1 MSRNWLFGML
11 LFLWIHPASAQDAS
25 YYLQRGIETYRASRY
40 EEALRL
46 FDRALQTDANSA
58 EAYLY
63 RGNCQFIL
71 RRYLEAETDYTS
83 ALENSYRARPE
94 STGGSYRTE
103 GVTILEP
110 NPQARDREVYALLYN
125 NRGAARY
132 LQGRRED
139 ALRDFDLAL
148 DFSPS
153 LELARENRALVTTG
167 SSTRLNNSYPA
178 DFGPSRGAA
187 LGRPIDPIQWD
198 DVDELQ
204 DQAMAIRDYRE
215 DGRLSGFA
223 GLIQPR
229 PFVKRTVPRKGKVYK
244 LPNVAA
250 TSQTYI
256 QILEVTI
263 TDRETLV
270 RVAVENKEGKAYYT
284 RIFPPGRPESY
295 VLVDRQP
302 DGTNGG
308 RYELLKVDGIATDGT
323 GTMIRPDEIIEFT
336 LTFRKIDDRIGYLHL
351 VEGDLQIDSAWNFYH
366 IDLTR

>member
-1 MSRNWLFGML
+1 MSRYWLFSMI
-11 LFLWIHPASAQDAS
+11 LFLWMQSASAQDAS

-46 FDRALQTDANSA
+46 FDRALQSDPNSA

-71 RRYLEAETDYTS
+71 RRYREAETDYTS

-153 LELARENRALVTTG
+153 LELARENRSLVTGTNRI
-167 SSTRLNNSYPA
+167 TDPYPTN
-178 DFGPSRGAA
+178 DGPSRGAA
-187 LGRPIDPIQWD
+187 LGRPLDPMQWD

-204 DQAMAIRDYRE
+204 DQAISLRDYRE

-229 PFVKRTVPRKGKVYK
+229 PFVKRTVPRKGKIYK

-250 TSQTYI
+250 ASQSYI
-256 QILEVTI
+256 QILEVVI
-263 TDRETLV
+263 TDRETQV
-270 RVAVENKEGKAYYT
+270 KVAVENKEGKGYYA

-302 DGTNGG
+302 DGSSGA
-308 RYELLKVDGIATDGT
+308 RYELLKVDGIATDGG
-323 GTMIRPDEIIEFT
+323 GTMIRPGEIIEFT

-351 VEGDLQIDSAWNFYH
+351 VEGNLQIDSAWNFYH